1 MESRTH
7 LDVSSHEN
15 SSTPANGPKV
25 VIPVITK
32 FDIDPIAMTIAS
44 LTCHIAKRQIGNT
57 IKTKTICKP
66 LAVGFKLLQVCN
78 ITLL

>member
-1 MESRTH
+1 MESRTR

-15 SSTPANGPKV
+15 SSTPANGAKV

-32 FDIDPIAMTIAS
+32 FYMDPIAMTIDS

-57 IKTKTICKP
+57 QFGSKGHI
-66 LAVGFKLLQVCN
+66 
-78 ITLL
+78 

>member
-15 SSTPANGPKV
+15 SSAPANGPKM

-32 FDIDPIAMTIAS
+32 FDMDPIAMTIAS
-44 LTCHIAKRQIGNT
+44 LTCHVAKRQIGN
-57 IKTKTICKP
+57 P
-66 LAVGFKLLQVCN
+66 
-78 ITLL
+78 

>member
-32 FDIDPIAMTIAS
+32 FDMDPIAMTIAS
-44 LTCHIAKRQIGNT
+44 LTCHVAKRQIGNT
-57 IKTKTICKP
+57 QFGSKGHI
-66 LAVGFKLLQVCN
+66 
-78 ITLL
+78 